1 MMLRLPS
8 LPLFHQPAPAGA
20 GEKVGVGAPE
30 KVRAEEAPG
39 VDEGRGR
46 GLHRQLSN
54 DDVSVELR
62 PTHRGAALR
71 YYRKPLAIACTMGL
85 VLVGIGLYELKFL
98 PESQR
103 RSEERRQATS
113 CEAVATSVM
122 TTEGT
127 AHQAARLFL
136 QGWVGAYRRDD
147 AAWRDFVFPRN
158 ASQMRRTVERD
169 AAMAPGVSVFQDL
182 DSAGVADAL
191 RDIQL
196 HLSLAPIIH
205 DDETRSWERIW
216 NISTWRFDGSPFK
229 DVVYASY
236 DHPYPP
242 DSPDTLFPAR
252 APIAHSWW
260 YNGATR
266 EPMPEGAAWVY
277 GVDVAAYLG
286 SRRYALE
293 TLMRRDFYVEKH
305 GSIYWSFFLVIEENG
320 AWRLSDI
327 PTRPGEALPPMSGP
341 GELLEKSIAIGVLMH
356 YGPDSLLQSLTSKHQ
371 RITFD
376 NRGITTVVDRR
387 RTGSGRRLAK
397 TVVDRGHPFE
407 RGDRSQAGGGGGPYR
422 VTCEEYQH
430 GGKKRSAFVA
440 LLVSAGTICTLTL
453 LALALVWKTNSDER
467 QWARLLG
474 DHDAIVNQIADGVI
488 VVTRDASSGETRV
501 QVCNNAVG
509 SIIPGGEAAALLG
522 ETPLDGDGRAGGTA
536 LEAILGCKVKVV
548 TFAVEMAGRTI
559 ELKATKRRLPSRR
572 RTTEWVVCVR
582 DVTERFALQR
592 ELARCVSL
600 ERMALFVV
608 GVRPDLSIA
617 LWSDGAREV
626 TGLAERPEHLR
637 DVPFKHDGDLHRARS
652 EVERIKKGGMP
663 RPFALSLRASNRGFV
678 ALVMQNVRGVS
689 GDHAATFIGTPIDG
703 NLLSLAAPTSQCQLQ
718 RCCGEATTPSAPASA
733 VLEDVAEEPPEVAAP
748 EAPAGGVSPTPPARA
763 LCVPVATPVP
773 SARSEDASSD
783 ATAAARA
790 AAVDDRVARSRPSP
804 PSRRGPRAA
813 RGGRGD
819 ARGEA
824 ATARR
829 LLAAVP
835 PPRDPGR
842 LRGVVLGPGEGTVLL
857 VCELVGPGP
866 GPPRHALH
874 GYPLIPAASFE
885 RRFEVGDSA
894 WELARADASFELP
907 PGTYAFAHAP
917 GESAIRVGVGERF
930 ERLGA
935 LGGEETREHAAWY
948 ALVGLGGA
956 DLLARYDHDFVALH
970 DDLRC
975 VAGGTLEVGEGG
987 SLERWVVAN
996 TYVDEPCECLALAS
1010 RVPLPLDKLWIAY
1023 YSNVGDF
1030 GALLARDGA
1039 LRESATPSHG
1049 RPRGAARPRRTG
1061 ETSFLVKASTVEVR
1075 PYGQRVALA
1084 RQCAVARTRVHA
1096 AASRFSADRKR
1107 RRALHE
1113 CLASGN
1119 RGREIE
1125 PDCDATLLNTL
1136 LQAQA
1141 SFLALRAKLR
1151 LEGGVALLRRERG
1164 ERAALRKLGLLD
1176 ERERRFRA
1184 RRRLLWI
1191 GSSDKGSRLSR
1202 LPPSLVDAIVSC
1214 IEPALA
1220 PATHAPAAAAPAPT
1234 RL

>member
-71 YYRKPLAIACTMGL
+71 YRKPLAIACTMGL

-98 PESQR
+98 PS
-103 RSEERRQATS
+103 RSGGPRRRQATS
-113 CEAVATSVM
+113 CEAVATS
-122 TTEGT
+122 
-127 AHQAARLFL
+127 
-136 QGWVGAYRRDD
+136 
-147 AAWRDFVFPRN
+147 
-158 ASQMRRTVERD
+158 MRRTVERD

-327 PTRPGEALPPMSGP
+327 PTRPGEALPPMSG

-453 LALALVWKTNSDER
+453 LAR
-467 QWARLLG
+467 ARLEDELRRAPVGAPPG

-608 GVRPDLSIA
+608 GVRPDL
-617 LWSDGAREV
+617 
-626 TGLAERPEHLR
+626 

-733 VLEDVAEEPPEVAAP
+733 VLEDVAEAPGSRRPRRRRRSPAPP
-748 EAPAGGVSPTPPARA
+748 RA

-783 ATAAARA
+783 ATAAGAPPPSTTASRESSVAFAPRSASRCRAVRGADRPAPRTSDAALALRDLLRARTHPLPSETCASVSACSGDTRDEAEA
-790 AAVDDRVARSRPSP
+790 AAR
-804 PSRRGPRAA
+804 
-813 RGGRGD
+813 
-819 ARGEA
+819 
-824 ATARR
+824 
-829 LLAAVP
+829 LAAVP
-835 PPRDPGR
+835 PPLD
-842 LRGVVLGPGEGTVLL
+842 RGGSGAPRRPSSRSGPSFGS
-857 VCELVGPGP
+857 
-866 GPPRHALH
+866 R
-874 GYPLIPAASFE
+874 AASRSSGASAASA
-885 RRFEVGDSA
+885 RRSA
-894 WELARADASFELP
+894 SSASS
-907 PGTYAFAHAP
+907 T
-917 GESAIRVGVGERF
+917 SAS
-930 ERLGA
+930 
-935 LGGEETREHAAWY
+935 AA
-948 ALVGLGGA
+948 
-956 DLLARYDHDFVALH
+956 
-970 DDLRC
+970 
-975 VAGGTLEVGEGG
+975 
-987 SLERWVVAN
+987 
-996 TYVDEPCECLALAS
+996 
-1010 RVPLPLDKLWIAY
+1010 
-1023 YSNVGDF
+1023 
-1030 GALLARDGA
+1030 
-1039 LRESATPSHG
+1039 SA
-1049 RPRGAARPRRTG
+1049 RGAASSGSAQRQ
-1061 ETSFLVKASTVEVR
+1061 
-1075 PYGQRVALA
+1075 GQPPVAPP
-1084 RQCAVARTRVHA
+1084 AV
-1096 AASRFSADRKR
+1096 
-1107 RRALHE
+1107 
-1113 CLASGN
+1113 
-1119 RGREIE
+1119 
-1125 PDCDATLLNTL
+1125 
-1136 LQAQA
+1136 
-1141 SFLALRAKLR
+1141 
-1151 LEGGVALLRRERG
+1151 
-1164 ERAALRKLGLLD
+1164 
-1176 ERERRFRA
+1176 
-1184 RRRLLWI
+1184 
-1191 GSSDKGSRLSR
+1191 
-1202 LPPSLVDAIVSC
+1202 LVDAIVSC

-1220 PATHAPAAAAPAPT
+1220 PATHAPPAAAPAPT

>member
-113 CEAVATSVM
+113 CEAVATS
-122 TTEGT
+122 
-127 AHQAARLFL
+127 
-136 QGWVGAYRRDD
+136 
-147 AAWRDFVFPRN
+147 
-158 ASQMRRTVERD
+158 MRRTVERD

-305 GSIYWSFFLVIEENG
+305 GSIYWSFFL
-320 AWRLSDI
+320 
-327 PTRPGEALPPMSGP
+327 
-341 GELLEKSIAIGVLMH
+341 
-356 YGPDSLLQSLTSKHQ
+356 SLTSKHQ

-397 TVVDRGHPFE
+397 TVVDRGHHPFE

-467 QWARLLG
+467 QWARLLE

-733 VLEDVAEEPPEVAAP
+733 VLED
-748 EAPAGGVSPTPPARA
+748 
-763 LCVPVATPVP
+763 
-773 SARSEDASSD
+773 DASSD
-783 ATAAARA
+783 ATAAGA
-790 AAVDDRVARSRPSP
+790 PP
-804 PSRRGPRAA
+804 PSTTASRESSVAFAAEVREPRAVGRCAA
-813 RGGRGD
+813 REDRPAPRTSDAALALRDLLRARTHPLPSETCASVSACSGD
-819 ARGEA
+819 TRDEA
-824 ATARR
+824 EATAR

-857 VCELVGPGP
+857 VCEPVGPGP

-1220 PATHAPAAAAPAPT
+1220 PATHAPAAAPAPT

>member
-8 LPLFHQPAPAGA
+8 LPLFHQPAPGA
-20 GEKVGVGAPE
+20 GEKVGVRAPE

-678 ALVMQNVRGVS
+678 ALVMQN
-689 GDHAATFIGTPIDG
+689 
-703 NLLSLAAPTSQCQLQ
+703 CQLQ

-733 VLEDVAEEPPEVAAP
+733 VLEDVAEEPRRSRRPRRRRRR
-748 EAPAGGVSPTPPARA
+748 SPRRRARPLRARGDARA
-763 LCVPVATPVP
+763 VRALRGRVVG
-773 SARSEDASSD
+773 RDGRG
-783 ATAAARA
+783 RA
-790 AAVDDRVARSRPSP
+790 AAVDDRVARVVRRLRAEVREPLSGGARARTGQ
-804 PSRRGPRAA
+804 RRGRATPRSRWGPAA
-813 RGGRGD
+813 GADAPAAVGDVRVRVRVQRRHARRGRGD
-819 ARGEA
+819 GA
-824 ATARR
+824 

-857 VCELVGPGP
+857 VCEPVGPGP

-894 WELARADASFELP
+894 WELARADASFSLP

-1096 AASRFSADRKR
+1096 AANRFSADRKR

-1151 LEGGVALLRRERG
+1151 S
-1164 ERAALRKLGLLD
+1164 RAAGCH
-1176 ERERRFRA
+1176 
-1184 RRRLLWI
+1184 
-1191 GSSDKGSRLSR
+1191 S
-1202 LPPSLVDAIVSC
+1202 V
-1214 IEPALA
+1214 
-1220 PATHAPAAAAPAPT
+1220 TPAA
-1234 RL
+1234 